1 MCNTAFFN
9 GRLVLKQMVL
19 IYKILFYCRQPIS
32 YSKNSYSESL
42 VLWGLH
48 LLQYSFLFLSMQLFW
63 DVLM

>member
-1 MCNTAFFN
+1 
-9 GRLVLKQMVL
+9 MVL

-63 DVLM
+63 DVLMWQKEQT